1 MFPVKIKKVLQ
12 SFQCLPDQV
21 SDNIDQTSNARG
33 QNGKYKSQKVSKQW
47 MCSLGIGMLVWLGK
61 LIKDDLQKLIILNL
75 LLQW

>member
-33 QNGKYKSQKVSKQW
+33 QNGKYKSQKVSKQ
-47 MCSLGIGMLVWLGK
+47 
-61 LIKDDLQKLIILNL
+61 
-75 LLQW
+75 